1 MSLTLATVIFWVAVA
16 CCAVAQV
23 AIVRSALLSPS
34 TKRSI
39 DIVWSVLPGV
49 GLAALL
55 VFTWKAL

>member
-1 MSLTLATVIFWVAVA
+1 MSLTLATVIFWVAVV

>member
-1 MSLTLATVIFWVAVA
+1 MSLTIATVIFWVAVVS
-16 CCAVAQV
+16 CAIAQV

-34 TKRSI
+34 TRRGI
-39 DIVWSVLPGV
+39 DIAWSVLPGV